1 MRKVASLVAALAFCT
16 NAFGAIVTFNP
27 GGVVDVPV
35 GTPSVS
41 VDVTVVGESLTQMNG
56 IDLVVGSN
64 DLAFTWAYSD
74 AANAA
79 LGGAF
84 TTLSPPDPWGSYTN
98 DALVGGNR
106 IGVSPATVAANLLLG
121 TATFNTAG
129 LAEGTSFT
137 LQVDG
142 AFDGVSAVINQAAAD
157 PIGAASVTFRV
168 VPEPAT
174 LALLGLGALGLI
186 RRRQTA

>member
-35 GTPSVS
+35 GTPSVT
-41 VDVTVVGESLTQMNG
+41 VDVTVVGESLTAMQG
-56 IDLVVGSN
+56 IDLVLGSQEQPFTFEYN
-64 DLAFTWAYSD
+64 QPDAGTAFSTLATPTPFG
-74 AANAA
+74 
-79 LGGAF
+79 L
-84 TTLSPPDPWGSYTN
+84 YTN
-98 DALVGGNR
+98 DLLVGGNR
-106 IGVSPATVAANLLLG
+106 LVGTVPANLLLG
-121 TATFNTAG
+121 RATFNTAG

-137 LQVDG
+137 LQVNPEIDFG
-142 AFDGVSAVINQAAAD
+142 LSNVLNGTQSD
-157 PIGAASVTFRV
+157 PIGLSSVTFRV